1 MAISISL
8 PKVEYNSTDL
18 ALSEIRCALW
28 RNNDTLSHP
37 SSSWLLWQHDEGLFI
52 SSMVTWQTEPPSHRE
67 WYDWCVEAMLMFM
80 YHQLY
85 RQQLPTVH
93 AELNTASLWATF
105 SMLCTLIT
113 PGFRTNFRRVSKC
126 SVGWNKS
133 SQKAIHNCC
142 SWLILH

>member
-8 PKVEYNSTDL
+8 PKVEYNSTDF

-28 RNNDTLSHP
+28 RNNDTLSHS

-67 WYDWCVEAMLMFM
+67 WYDWCVEAILMFM
-80 YHQLY
+80 YHRLY

-93 AELNTASLWATF
+93 AELNTDSLWATF
-105 SMLCTLIT
+105 LWHAHSSHQALQPTSEEC
-113 PGFRTNFRRVSKC
+113 PSAQ
-126 SVGWNKS
+126 S
-133 SQKAIHNCC
+133 SQKAI
-142 SWLILH
+142 